1 MKFYT
6 KLIFTFFISIN
17 FLLVKAD
24 EGMWLPML
32 LGEATY
38 KNMVEC
44 GIKLTPEQIYSANNS
59 SLKDAIVALGGGF
72 CTGEIISDQGLM
84 MTNHHCGFG
93 TIQANSST
101 ENDYLTDGF
110 WAMTKE
116 QEIPADF
123 GVWFLN
129 DISDV
134 TDQVLEGVEDG
145 MDEGERNSIIRKN
158 MSALKTTASEGKNK
172 DDFAVQVKSFYYGN
186 LYYMFTYNIFN
197 DVRLVGAPPSSIGKF
212 GGDTDNWMWP
222 RHTGDF
228 ALFRVYCGPD
238 GKPAEYS
245 EDNIPYTPKHHF
257 PISLD
262 GVQDGDFSMIMG
274 FPGSTDRYLSS
285 WGVQQAIEQYN
296 PTVVKIRDRKLEVM
310 RAHMDAKEKVRI
322 QYASKFARTA
332 NYWKYYIGQTK
343 GLKRMN
349 VYDQKKALED
359 QFTAWVN
366 VSDERVEKY
375 GEALDILA
383 DAYYDNEKINEVRIF
398 LNEAVFQG
406 AEVFYFIYQIQD
418 AIKNLPEDPK
428 AKRLAINELKDI
440 AREHFK
446 DYNKNLDQDL
456 FAELM
461 ELYNDNVPYSKQ
473 PDAFVKVRNHNY
485 TKGDWHKFA
494 AYVYKTSPFV
504 SQSKFFAFLE
514 RPSVYKLEKD
524 YAVRMFNS
532 IMDHYMDKISEKRRE
547 VRKNLAKGERLY
559 IAGLREMLPDKKF
572 YPNANS
578 TMRLTYGQVGDYTPG
593 DAMHYDFITTF
604 DGLMEKMDNSDDE
617 FMVPERLQE
626 LYNAKDYGRYADENG
641 NLIINFISGNDIT
654 GGNSGSPVLNAYGE
668 LIGTAFDGNWEA
680 MSGDIAFE
688 NDIQRTISVDARYI
702 MFIIDKFAGATH
714 LIDEMTIAPNRP
726 RPLSAEEQ
734 AAKDAEDAMNDP
746 LTIVNKLSTINYLGQ
761 EIPVIEMHSFGSAF
775 DLAVAQFGSDSNT
788 LFYWRGTVYTTE
800 KR

>member
-1 MKFYT
+1 MFK
-6 KLIFTFFISIN
+6 KLFTTTMALCLA
-17 FLLVKAD
+17 LLSVKAD
-24 EGMWLPML
+24 EGMWLPL
-32 LGEATY
+32 LLQDNEADMQ
-38 KNMVEC
+38 NL
-44 GIKLTPEQIYSANNS
+44 GLQLTAQDIYDINNS
-59 SLKDAIVALGGGF
+59 SLKDAVVSLGGF
-72 CTGEIISDQGLM
+72 CTAEMVSDQGLLL
-84 MTNHHCGFG
+84 TNHHCGYG
-93 TIQANSST
+93 QIQSHST
-101 ENDYLTDGF
+101 VSNDYLTDGF
-110 WAMTKE
+110 WAMDRSE
-116 QEIPADF
+116 ELENEDLF
-123 GVWFLN
+123 VSFLVRME
-129 DISDV
+129 DV
-134 TDQVLEGVEDG
+134 TERMNTALDSVSDED
-145 MDEGERNSIIRKN
+145 RSSVIRKL
-158 MSALKTTASEGKNK
+158 SAEIVAEATDSTHYNAR
-172 DDFAVQVKSFYYGN
+172 VKSFFGGN
-186 LYYMFTYNIFN
+186 DFYLMVYETFN
-197 DVRLVGAPPSSIGKF
+197 DVRLVGAPPSSIGKY

-375 GEALDILA
+375 GEALDMLA

-446 DYNKNLDQDL
+446 DYNKDLDQDL
-456 FAELM
+456 FAELL

-473 PDAFVKVRNHNY
+473 PDAFEKVRNHNY

-532 IMDHYMDKISEKRRE
+532 IMDHYMDKISEKRKE
-547 VRKNLAKGERLY
+547 VRENLAKGERLY
-559 IAGLREMLPDKKF
+559 IAGLREMLPNKKF

-626 LYNAKDYGRYADENG
+626 LYKAKDYGRYADEDG

-761 EIPVIEMHSFGSAF
+761 EIPVIKMHSFGSAF